1 MFNPFVSKSAHGA
14 KMGRI
19 RKIHF
24 VGIGGAGMCGI
35 AEILQREGYQISGSD
50 IAESATVQ
58 YLRDLGVVIFI
69 GHQPQHVEHADAV
82 VISTIINEDNPE
94 LTVAHERQ
102 IPVLRRA
109 EMLAELMRFRYG
121 IAIAGTHGKTTT
133 TSLVA
138 SLLSEGNL
146 DPTFVIGGKLNSIG
160 ANARLGAGPY
170 LVAEADESDASFLY
184 LNPMISVVTNIDAD
198 HMSTYHHDFSKLK
211 ETFIQFL
218 HHLPFYGLAILC
230 WDDPVIRSCL
240 PQVARPML
248 TYGFEEGADLQAFEW
263 HQEGMTSHFKV
274 RRKSREDLS
283 VTLNLVGKH
292 NVLNTLSAI
301 AIAMELEIDD
311 ETIQRA
317 LDKFQGVGRRF
328 QVAHSMIFQE
338 ACVTLVDDYGH
349 HPREMEAT
357 IAAARAVWPNQRLIL
372 VFQPHRYTRTQELYT
387 DFLAVLQKVD
397 MVLLLDIYSA
407 GEEPIAGVNSLALY
421 GDLKQKGMET
431 SEYMENFDRLELRL
445 KEITQEE
452 DIILMQGA
460 GSIGQLFPKFIE
472 KYQHG

>member
-1 MFNPFVSKSAHGA
+1 MFNQYHNA

-24 VGIGGAGMCGI
+24 IGIGGVGMCGI

-50 IAESATVQ
+50 VSENVTVQ
-58 YLRDLGVVIFI
+58 RLRDLGVIIFI
-69 GHQPQHVEHADAV
+69 GHQAENIESADAV
-82 VISTIINEDNPE
+82 VISTAINESNPE
-94 LTVAHERQ
+94 LVAAYERR
-102 IPVLRRA
+102 IPVIRRA

-198 HMSTYHHDFSKLK
+198 HMSTYQHDFSKLK
-211 ETFIQFL
+211 DTFVQFL

-230 WDDPVIRSCL
+230 WDDPVVRSCL
-240 PQVARPML
+240 PLVARPML
-248 TYGFEEGADLQAFEW
+248 TYGFEDGADLQAYDW
-263 HQEGMTSHFKV
+263 RQDGMTSYFKV
-274 RRKSREDLS
+274 KRKGREDLS

-301 AIAMELEIDD
+301 AIAMELDLND
-311 ETIQRA
+311 ETIQQA
-317 LDKFQGVGRRF
+317 LEKFQGVGRRF
-328 QVAHSMIFQE
+328 QVANSMVFQE
-338 ACVTLVDDYGH
+338 AQVTLVDDYGH

-357 IAAARAVWPNQRLIL
+357 IAASRAVWPNQRLIL
-372 VFQPHRYTRTQELYT
+372 IFQPHRYSRTQELYT
-387 DFLAVLQKVD
+387 DFLAVLQKADV
-397 MVLLLDIYSA
+397 VLLLDIYSA
-407 GEEPIAGVNSLALY
+407 GEDPIAGVNSLAVY

-431 SEYMENFDRLELRL
+431 CEYMENFDVLESRL
-445 KEITQEE
+445 KEITQEG

-460 GSIGQLFPKFIE
+460 GTIGQLFPKFIQ